1 MSITTNQNTR
11 PVTVRVAVISLL
23 TSMAIVIVT
32 LAVRAHWS
40 NPLAYVSFTL
50 IVGVPLLFLWFI
62 YQGKNWAR
70 WVFLVVFALGL
81 LSSLASFHLPKTH
94 TTITLVLFCIHSV
107 LQLVAA
113 IALLLRPSNDWF
125 RGHTNA
131 A

>member
-1 MSITTNQNTR
+1 MTITTNQNPR
-11 PVTVRVAVISLL
+11 PVTVRVAVIFLL
-23 TSMAIVIVT
+23 ISMAIVIIT
-32 LAVRAHWS
+32 IAGRTHWS
-40 NPLAYVSFTL
+40 DPRAYVGFML
-50 IVGVPLLFLWFI
+50 IVGVPLLFVWLI

-70 WVFLVVFALGL
+70 WVFLVMFALGL
-81 LSSLASFHLPKTH
+81 LFSLRSFHLPKAH
-94 TTITLVLFCIHSV
+94 TTVTLVLFCIHSV